1 MNEILEGN
9 CIEIMQR
16 FEDKS
21 FNLCLTDPPYNAANI
36 GPNARV
42 YAEGTMKLPL
52 EEYKKFCADW
62 FDEARRVSKNLL
74 FTPGI
79 ANACYYPQP
88 DWIICWHKPAA
99 VSFNRM
105 GGYNAWEPI
114 FFYGKMPKGKR
125 LGQDYILMNTLNF
138 TKGPEKEHPC
148 PKPLELMRLLV
159 DTFSNEGES
168 VLDPFAGSGTSLVA
182 AKQLNRAYT
191 GIEQVHQYVEI
202 ARKRLSQE
210 MLF

>member
-1 MNEILEGN
+1 MKNEIICGDSLEVMRG
-9 CIEIMQR
+9 
-16 FEDKS
+16 FADKE
-21 FNLCLTDPPYNAANI
+21 FDLCLTDPPYNAKNI
-36 GPNARV
+36 GPQAKV
-42 YAEGTMKLPL
+42 YEGQVMQLPL

-62 FDEARRVSKNLL
+62 FAEARRVSKNLL

-79 ANACYYPQP
+79 VNVCFYPQP

-138 TKGPEKEHPC
+138 GKRWDHPC
-148 PKPLELMRLLV
+148 PKPLELMRLLIDKFSLES
-159 DTFSNEGES
+159 DTVF
-168 VLDPFAGSGTSLVA
+168 DPFVGSGTTVVA
-182 AKQLNRAYT
+182 AKELGREYV
-191 GIEQVHQYVEI
+191 GIDLIEKYCKMTE
-202 ARKRLSQE
+202 KRLEQD
-210 MLF
+210 LLPI